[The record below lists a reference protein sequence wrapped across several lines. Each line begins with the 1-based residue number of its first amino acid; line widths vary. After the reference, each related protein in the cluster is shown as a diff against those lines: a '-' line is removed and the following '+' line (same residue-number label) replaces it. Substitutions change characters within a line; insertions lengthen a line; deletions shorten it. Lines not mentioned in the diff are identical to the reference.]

1 MKRKSKL
8 PIILKTILPFLLTMV
23 LVIITIYGFVIPKIG
38 EILFDQKKEK
48 VKDLCKNTIQ
58 LAEQYYERFRNGELS
73 EGEAKRRLIER
84 VRIMRYGDELKD
96 YFWIIDIDY
105 TMIMHPYLPETEGTS
120 MEYFEDSNG
129 YRVFYNMSKLVK
141 ENKAG
146 YLEYTWQLRD
156 EEGVIEDKI
165 SYVQLFEPWNW
176 IIGTGV
182 YYSDIK
188 RNTAEV
194 TEGINFA
201 LTLISVLIGLV
212 SLYIIIREIKAA
224 EYRQQ
229 TSEEREKLISRL
241 RTINTE
247 LNMAK
252 KEAEEANTS
261 KDQFL
266 ANITHDLRTPLNG
279 IVGFSE
285 LLEDSSEK
293 ERTIHF
299 SEYTGY
305 IRRSGKYLLQMIND
319 ILDFS
324 KAKAKKITLER
335 SIFCLNDVISEVV
348 TSLSFFSLEREI
360 PIVFEAEGTF
370 TVEADEMRLKKVFYN
385 LLSNAIKYTK
395 DHEPINVELK
405 QSKNELL
412 ITFCDRGIGISSED
426 QKRIFSP
433 FVQINRIKTE
443 GTGLGLAIAKE
454 ITELHDGYISLESEV
469 DRGSIFTVHLPR
481 DILTEEEVSTQRP
494 PVPEFLKDKK
504 ICIVEDDAISRKLMI
519 LFLKRYEMK
528 PIDIPSGTEFLDYL
542 KTDKPDIILMDI
554 QLPDING
561 MELKEKLKETGA
573 GEIPVIALTA
583 FSSEEKTEELLKKGF
598 FAVCHKP
605 VDSAILLKRL
615 AEALRPDPPINS
627 D

>member
-1 MKRKSKL
+1 
-8 PIILKTILPFLLTMV
+8 
-23 LVIITIYGFVIPKIG
+23 
-38 EILFDQKKEK
+38 
-48 VKDLCKNTIQ
+48 
-58 LAEQYYERFRNGELS
+58 
-73 EGEAKRRLIER
+73 
-84 VRIMRYGDELKD
+84 
-96 YFWIIDIDY
+96 
-105 TMIMHPYLPETEGTS
+105 MHPYLPETEGTS

-412 ITFCDRGIGISSED
+412 ITFRDRGIGISSED

-469 DRGSIFTVHLPR
+469 DRGSMFTVHLPR

>member
-412 ITFCDRGIGISSED
+412 ITFRDRGIGISSED

-469 DRGSIFTVHLPR
+469 DRGSMFTVHLPR